1 MVWESMRRMDFPV
14 QDCVVHALTFSDH
27 VFCTSFN
34 NDSYSLS
41 QQFLLHATI
50 DRYWKDWIWGELH

>member
-14 QDCVVHALTFSDH
+14 QDFITCALTFSDH

-34 NDSYSLS
+34 NSSYSLS
-41 QQFLLHATI
+41 QQFVLHATI
-50 DRYWKDWIWGELH
+50 DGYWKESI